1 MGDLAP
7 EAAAYNVRS
16 ARDQP
21 MTDAAVPNRLF
32 TGRPLQPLKA
42 LQAFG
47 RLARN
52 KEDTAQVFEIM
63 RALAGRSDLK
73 GYSRL
78 ICTPGGGEIAY
89 ARRELAPVLS
99 DPDWLAQFGSG
110 TVGEAYRR
118 FMQEEDLSA
127 EGLAMESRTTEPAI
141 DDPHVIAWYG
151 RRLRD
156 VHDIWHVLSGYGRDA
171 LGEACVVSFSYSQ
184 TGHKGFGFIGL
195 AAAWEIS
202 REAPKVRPFSAVRE
216 AFGAGRRAGWLP
228 AEDYEALFA
237 EPLEAARRR
246 LNILP
251 PKRYLAVPEE
261 VRRGLKLRAA
271 E

>member
-1 MGDLAP
+1 M
-7 EAAAYNVRS
+7 S
-16 ARDQP
+16 
-21 MTDAAVPNRLF
+21 DAAVPNSPF
-32 TGRPLQPLKA
+32 KGRPLEPLKA
-42 LQAFG
+42 LRAFD
-47 RLARN
+47 RLMRD
-52 KEDTAQVFEIM
+52 KEDTVQVFEIM

-99 DPDWLAQFGSG
+99 DPDWLAQFGPG

-118 FMQEEDLSA
+118 FMQDEDLSA
-127 EGLAMESRTTEPAI
+127 EGLAMQSRMTEPSI
-141 DDPHVIAWYG
+141 DDPHVLAWYG

-156 VHDIWHVLSGYGRDA
+156 IHDVWHVLTGYGRDA

-202 REAPKVRPFSAVRE
+202 REAPKVQAFSVVRE
-216 AFGAGRRAGWLP
+216 AFRHGRRAGWLP
-228 AEDYEALFA
+228 AEDYETLFV

-246 LNILP
+246 LNIP
-251 PKRYLAVPEE
+251 SPKRYLAVPEE
-261 VRRGLKLRAA
+261 VRRGLKLRAPA
-271 E
+271 